1 VKSAVGKLLGKT
13 RRLWIL
19 ERSASGLLLAAG
31 WAAAAW
37 LVSLLVGRP
46 GTGAIVAAGL
56 AAVALAA
63 IVLASRAKAPTGSL
77 LAQAL
82 DERAGTA
89 DLFASA
95 LEFARE
101 PERFGWLG
109 ALACEKA
116 RAEAAAVRLRHRWSF
131 GPARRWVS
139 VGTVAALLALANAAA
154 LATRAASH
162 KPQAARPNPEP
173 VTRNLEAGARN
184 PAPETP
190 KDLATP
196 AKEPADAPE
205 PEKPSEETVQITN
218 EMIDKYLQ
226 QVPDQQEIDLE
237 GVTPIR
243 WDADE
248 VSGKANPQDQRREG
262 EKIDPVKLDAA
273 LLKDLQ
279 DAKKTKDEGKP
290 EGGVDIAVVGKPSQG
305 AKAKG
310 KEGGKDDTGSLANA
324 VSKDPR
330 GNPSRLAVKPARTGL
345 PVRSAARS
353 PVREPGQ
360 ERPMGLLDFLAA
372 MRRGA
377 AAPADGPEAPLPQ
390 PGGRVP
396 DRAVPQEPVPDAA
409 AEVVESYFGRL
420 RKADR

>member
-1 VKSAVGKLLGKT
+1 MRPAVDRLLKRT
-13 RRLWIL
+13 RRLWIV
-19 ERSASGLLLAAG
+19 EHSARRLLLAAG
-31 WAAAAW
+31 WAANAW

-46 GTGAIVAAGL
+46 AMGAVAVGAA
-56 AAVALAA
+56 AAVAAVA
-63 IVLASRAKAPTGSL
+63 IVVAARAKAPSGL
-77 LAQAL
+77 RLAQCL
-82 DERAGTA
+82 DERAGTP

-101 PERFGWLG
+101 PGRFGWLG
-109 ALACEKA
+109 ALACEEA
-116 RAEAAAVRLRHRWSF
+116 RDEAATVTLGHRWSF
-131 GPARRWVS
+131 GPARSWAAVAA
-139 VGTVAALLALANAAA
+139 AALLLVIANAAITTTA
-154 LATRAASH
+154 RGL
-162 KPQAARPNPEP
+162 KPQAASFKPRTA
-173 VTRNLEAGARN
+173 TRNQKPETAPPTP
-184 PAPETP
+184 PAPKQSPTSTKEAP
-190 KDLATP
+190 P
-196 AKEPADAPE
+196 AEPPPDD
-205 PEKPSEETVQITN
+205 TVKITN

-248 VSGKANPQDQRREG
+248 LSGKANPQDQRREG

-279 DAKKTKDEGKP
+279 DAKKSKQEGKE
-290 EGGVDIAVVGKPSQG
+290 EGGVDIAVIGKPSQG
-305 AKAKG
+305 TKAKG
-310 KEGGKDDTGSLANA
+310 KEGGKDDKGSLANA

-330 GNPSRLAVKPARTGL
+330 GNPTRLAVKPARTGL

-372 MRRGA
+372 MKRGPA
-377 AAPADGPEAPLPQ
+377 TTADGGETPLPQ
-390 PGGRVP
+390 AGGPGPQRVI
-396 DRAVPQEPVPDAA
+396 PQEPVPDAA